1 MQKKA
6 KKDKKKGQTDT
17 SASGNVTAET
27 DSNASDSPREIEVP
41 QPTAH
46 KRISRPAAAIK
57 QLNRLEPMPA
67 PLRNR
72 GKRKMRQYIL
82 IAAAV
87 LSVLALFVAG
97 NYLPKLK
104 SLHS

>member
-6 KKDKKKGQTDT
+6 KKDKKKGQAD
-17 SASGNVTAET
+17 ASSSSNATAET
-27 DSNASDSPREIEVP
+27 DSNASDNPREIEVP

-97 NYLPKLK
+97 NYLPRLK

>member
-17 SASGNVTAET
+17 SASGNATAET
-27 DSNASDSPREIEVP
+27 DSNASDNPREIEVP